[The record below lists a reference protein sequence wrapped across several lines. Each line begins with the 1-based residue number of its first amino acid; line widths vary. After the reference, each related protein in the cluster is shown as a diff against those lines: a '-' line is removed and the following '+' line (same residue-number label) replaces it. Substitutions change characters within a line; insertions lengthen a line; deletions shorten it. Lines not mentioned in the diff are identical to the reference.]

1 MELKQKMTKIKKIIL
16 KYDIENYLET
26 HFKTKLSLGA
36 PSHKKKNLS
45 LLKKNKSVT
54 IQTKIPLPHTSHR
67 SKMIKKSFITQ
78 KMTKHQQKTTLS
90 MKQVSLSKFS
100 KVVPAKNIAQKSL
113 KSKMKQMTSRTPTD
127 ANKAKNMTSDQ
138 RHQKKNID
146 TNLYVDVSSLTYEK
160 IVEIINLEIEDEF
173 KKDLNYRKMFLKI
186 KVYFKNK
193 SNF

>member
-1 MELKQKMTKIKKIIL
+1 
-16 KYDIENYLET
+16 
-26 HFKTKLSLGA
+26 
-36 PSHKKKNLS
+36 
-45 LLKKNKSVT
+45 
-54 IQTKIPLPHTSHR
+54 
-67 SKMIKKSFITQ
+67 
-78 KMTKHQQKTTLS
+78 
-90 MKQVSLSKFS
+90 
-100 KVVPAKNIAQKSL
+100 
-113 KSKMKQMTSRTPTD
+113 MKQMTSRTPTD